1 MNKEYKKILIEL
13 ICEKQTNMIVEN
25 PESYTS
31 KEYNDLEAIK
41 IEIKNLS

>member
-1 MNKEYKKILIEL
+1 MNKEYKKILIDM

-31 KEYNDLEAIK
+31 KEYIDLEAIK